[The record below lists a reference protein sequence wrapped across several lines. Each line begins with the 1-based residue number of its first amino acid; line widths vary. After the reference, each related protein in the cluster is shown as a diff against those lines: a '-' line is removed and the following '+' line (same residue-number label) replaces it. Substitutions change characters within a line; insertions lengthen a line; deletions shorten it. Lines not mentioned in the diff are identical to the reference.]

1 MAFFS
6 TSSPGRPRGSPGLC
20 ALVFWRRGK
29 LWPFF
34 PHLHRAGPAE
44 ALAFAHLSSGVGGN
58 CGFFSISSPGR
69 PRGSPGLCALVFWR
83 RGKLWPFF
91 PHLHR
96 AGPAEALAFAHF
108 SSGVGGNC
116 GLFFHIFT
124 GQAPRK
130 PWLLHTSLLA

>member
-1 MAFFS
+1 MAFFPHLHRAGPAEALAFAHFSSGVGGNCGFFSTSSPGRLRGSPGLCTLFFWRRGTLWPFFS

-20 ALVFWRRGK
+20 TLFFWRRGK

-58 CGFFSISSPGR
+58 CG
-69 PRGSPGLCALVFWR
+69 
-83 RGKLWPFF
+83 
-91 PHLHR
+91 
-96 AGPAEALAFAHF
+96 
-108 SSGVGGNC
+108 
-116 GLFFHIFT
+116 LFFHIFT

-130 PWLLHTSLLA
+130 PWPLHTFLLA

>member
-58 CGFFSISSPGR
+58 CG
-69 PRGSPGLCALVFWR
+69 L
-83 RGKLWPFF
+83 FF
-91 PHLHR
+91 PHLHW
-96 AGPAEALAFAHF
+96 AGPAEALAFA
-108 SSGVGGNC
+108 NLPLRTC
-116 GLFFHIFT
+116 
-124 GQAPRK
+124 
-130 PWLLHTSLLA
+130 LLA